1 MNPPTQ
7 LRLKNSALV
16 LLAATLCASCASSL
30 KKLSDAKPG
39 TDNKDAT
46 LVKASSPT
54 DLGFLLSMS
63 FVEAKSISTQ
73 QLEFP
78 PHLKI
83 AADSI
88 EVMKYGDDGKP
99 RKARARGKVFIEM
112 NFNESAKA
120 LCQEA
125 YITSDEIILRGSPI
139 LQRGGSMVEGLDD
152 STIFYMFGTSLRVI
166 GLHRVNNQNE
176 IASVLPS
183 LGTWAQGPNP
193 LLPPLTESAVPANI
207 RDSMQRA
214 AEAEMLH
221 QQTREIYG
229 PAGEPAAAASNRPPE
244 TKPDPETAKEKPKG
258 PEKAKSAPPPDVKSK
273 TGGTTTAKTKGKPP
287 ALEVR
292 RALPSDSSRKKYLFS
307 QSRPDKSR
315 T

>member
-1 MNPPTQ
+1 MTSST
-7 LRLKNSALV
+7 RLLLKGSAMAMLM
-16 LLAATLCASCASSL
+16 ATLCTSCASGL
-30 KKLSDAKPG
+30 KGTSGSGADATKPE
-39 TDNKDAT
+39 NKDAV
-46 LVKASSPT
+46 LVKAPT
-54 DLGFLLSMS
+54 DLSFLLSMS

-73 QLEFP
+73 QLELP

-88 EVMKYGDDGKP
+88 EVFKYGPDGKP

-112 NFNESAKA
+112 DFNEPAKA

-125 YITSDEIILRGSPI
+125 FINDDEIILRGSPI

-166 GLHRVNNQNE
+166 GLHKVNNQNN
-176 IASVLPS
+176 IASVLPA

-193 LLPPLTESAVPANI
+193 LLPPLTESAVPATI

-221 QQTREIYG
+221 QQTRDAYG
-229 PAGEPAAAASNRPPE
+229 PANAPVPDVNSSTPPA
-244 TKPDPETAKEKPKG
+244 TKPEPAKEKG
-258 PEKAKSAPPPDVKSK
+258 AEKTKSAPPP
-273 TGGTTTAKTKGKPP
+273 TTAASKPP
-287 ALEVR
+287 AVEIR
-292 RALPSDSSRKKYLFS
+292 RATPGKKSFWSRF
-307 QSRPDKSR
+307 RTDKTR
-315 T
+315 A